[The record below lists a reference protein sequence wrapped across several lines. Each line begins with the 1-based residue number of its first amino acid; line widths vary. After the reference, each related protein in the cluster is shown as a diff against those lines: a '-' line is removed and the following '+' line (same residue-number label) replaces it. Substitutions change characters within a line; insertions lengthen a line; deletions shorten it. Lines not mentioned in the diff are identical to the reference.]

1 MKISNLSALGIA
13 AVLFSTFSAID
24 KTLKFNANGKFK
36 MVQFTDIHFG
46 EDYDDDLK
54 NQ

>member
-1 MKISNLSALGIA
+1 MKNIHLAALGIA
-13 AVLFSTFSAID
+13 ALLFSTVSAID